1 MGSNIRPY
9 WSSPDCSVWT
19 PLWCEMQL
27 SYQHDTQT
35 SKVVL
40 QFHFYTLIVLRL
52 VGSKIEPIRVAQL
65 SNLAMTYNISC
76 SSMKKKCLKFL
87 DVLTEFDLFAPN
99 ITVRYQSDNDFK
111 TLTGAILSFALIVFF
126 GVIFVNRFTVM
137 LNRTEITASV
147 LKQEELDPRYYNTS
161 TPNFLFAIGVI
172 FMPLSSPTLI
182 WTLETD
188 TLALV

>member
-1 MGSNIRPY
+1 MRESIDAKQHPTLLIQSRWLSTNSSMVRNATFVSTRYPNIQSCPTVSFLHPHR
-9 WSSPDCSVWT
+9 V
-19 PLWCEMQL
+19 E
-27 SYQHDTQT
+27 
-35 SKVVL
+35 VG
-40 QFHFYTLIVLRL
+40 
-52 VGSKIEPIRVAQL
+52 GSKIEPIRVAQL

-182 WTLETD
+182 
-188 TLALV
+188 